1 MYYDPSGYSAIIVG
15 LIIGAIVGATVGF
28 GAVAYMDYQDDGMI
42 FNGSIGWQAYLGA
55 TLLGGA
61 IGSLLGGYVLPALS
75 HMSFSIPTGL
85 KLLTDT
91 AGLTHMV
98 VTSALTITGGQV
110 IAGAGTLAAL
120 GGLTYMF
127 SKIPYQ
133 GEPNTTIKQGG
144 SYGEYDSNG
153 NLKYRVDTTGKA
165 HYIKKYGK
173 KCLPHIHKFTWKI
186 VDGVWRFI
194 EEILPYM

>member
-1 MYYDPSGYSAIIVG
+1 
-15 LIIGAIVGATVGF
+15 
-28 GAVAYMDYQDDGMI
+28 MDYQDDGMI

-98 VTSALTITGGQV
+98 VTSGLTITGGQV
-110 IAGAGTLAAL
+110 IASAGTLAAL

-127 SKIPYQ
+127 SKH
-133 GEPNTTIKQGG
+133 EPKMTKKLPFSWTTNQEGIDAMKK
-144 SYGEYDSNG
+144 YNG
-153 NLKYRVDTTGKA
+153 DADKA
-165 HYIKKYGK
+165 AKEIMDNHRITWKKGAGTEFNAIKKWLDRVIREIFK
-173 KCLPHIHKFTWKI
+173 IKWK
-186 VDGVWRFI
+186 
-194 EEILPYM
+194 

>member
-28 GAVAYMDYQDDGMI
+28 GAVAYMDYQDDRMI

-91 AGLTHMV
+91 AGFTHMV

-127 SKIPYQ
+127 ARIPRQ
-133 GEPNTTIKQGG
+133 GEPNTSIKQGG

-153 NLKYRVDTTGKA
+153 NLKYRVDTKHS

-173 KCLPHIHKFTWKI
+173 RCQPHIHKFNWKL
-186 VDGVWRFI
+186 VNDVWRFI
-194 EEILPYM
+194 VEILPYM

>member
-28 GAVAYMDYQDDGMI
+28 GAVAYLDYQDDGMI

-91 AGLTHMV
+91 AGFTHMV
-98 VTSALTITGGQV
+98 VTSAVTITGGQV
-110 IAGAGTLAAL
+110 IAGVGAIGILVMA
-120 GGLTYMF
+120 Y
-127 SKIPYQ
+127 
-133 GEPNTTIKQGG
+133 E
-144 SYGEYDSNG
+144 
-153 NLKYRVDTTGKA
+153 
-165 HYIKKYGK
+165 GK
-173 KCLPHIHKFTWKI
+173 KVAPRVKCKSKKEAYDKAFYKGGKKEPIYHDDKHGKHFHPN
-186 VDGVWRFI
+186 DPRFKHWHYFFP
-194 EEILPYM
+194 ILAIIINQIKEYFE